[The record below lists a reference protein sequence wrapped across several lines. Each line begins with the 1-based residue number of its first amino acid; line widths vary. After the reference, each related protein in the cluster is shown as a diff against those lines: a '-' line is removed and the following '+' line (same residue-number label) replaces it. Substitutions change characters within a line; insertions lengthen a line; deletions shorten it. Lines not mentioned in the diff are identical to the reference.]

1 MKGKLNKYLVK
12 LLSLALAFILVFPT
26 EIFAMTLNDSK
37 ANAYKPSKSVMGLA
51 SNLGSS
57 TDQKK
62 EKDDDKRNLIKSDLS
77 QEETDTYIIE
87 KSAVLS
93 KITGQIDYK
102 IVLKAKNPNEST
114 QGNQIASFAITE
126 NTDLKDLKLE
136 KVEELDTEGTEKD
149 IKYTQSTPSVF
160 SSNDTMSTLGISSA
174 KAKNAI
180 VYYLSAKLTDDALK
194 NIDSISPKMNLD
206 MAIVP
211 DNEKIYQNCYAL
223 ELINPQEND
232 ISIDD
237 KGNLNQNKA
246 KLKEISDISH
256 AYKGIYKEEKEGVIN
271 KTPAQI
277 VWTDYINP
285 VDDKEFTYDFD
296 LDNNQ
301 DTKDS
306 KIKIEFYQA
315 TDKGYVLNE
324 SFTKKQNLHKK
335 STIAST

>member
-1 MKGKLNKYLVK
+1 MKCKLNKYLVK

-37 ANAYKPSKSVMGLA
+37 ANAYKPSESVMGLA
-51 SNLGSS
+51 SNLGSA

-149 IKYTQSTPSVF
+149 IKYTQSTPNVF
-160 SSNDTMSTLGISSA
+160 SSNDAMSTLGISSA
-174 KAKNAI
+174 KVENAI
-180 VYYLSAKLTDDALK
+180 VYYLSAKLTDDALADIE
-194 NIDSISPKMNLD
+194 NTMANMTLEISI
-206 MAIVP
+206 A
-211 DNEKIYQNCYAL
+211 NEQVSIYQGRYAL
-223 ELINPQEND
+223 DLVKNTEND
-232 ISIDD
+232 IVI
-237 KGNLNQNKA
+237 NQN
-246 KLKEISDISH
+246 
-256 AYKGIYKEEKEGVIN
+256 GI
-271 KTPAQI
+271 
-277 VWTDYINP
+277 
-285 VDDKEFTYDFD
+285 
-296 LDNNQ
+296 
-301 DTKDS
+301 
-306 KIKIEFYQA
+306 
-315 TDKGYVLNE
+315 
-324 SFTKKQNLHKK
+324 
-335 STIAST
+335 